1 MQSTMHAAAGLVVVS
16 QEKKVNRVSD
26 VYTKPTKA
34 NGGSDEKSGFELP
47 LFGLLKMT
55 TPANFREIA
64 GPSVAQ
70 VKENCEKMKAVS
82 EEMADALRQTCSTHA
97 KAATDYG
104 VKVIDISSVN
114 TTAALDFLTNL
125 IDAKSPSEIMNLS
138 VAQARKNFDAASAQ
152 SRELWELAQKVTAET
167 AEPIKKGVAGV
178 LQKAG

>member
-1 MQSTMHAAAGLVVVS
+1 MRMQALLCVS
-16 QEKKVNRVSD
+16 RKRRVTVVSD
-26 VYTKPTKA
+26 VNTKPKTV
-34 NGGSDEKSGFELP
+34 NGGADEKRGFELP

-55 TPANFREIA
+55 TPATFREIA
-64 GPSVAQ
+64 EPSVAQ

-82 EEMADALRQTCSTHA
+82 EEMADALRQTCSTNA

-114 TTAALDFLTNL
+114 AAAALDFLTNL

-152 SRELWELAQKVTAET
+152 SRELWELAQKAATET
-167 AEPIKKGVAGV
+167 AEPFKKGVAGV
-178 LQKAG
+178 LQRAG